1 MSDLCV
7 GGVSVEAIHGVPWLT
22 GPSDGV
28 FKLWIEVGGRMSNVC
43 RWAQDGSGL
52 VAYKL
57 DGVMRNMPGVGG
69 GIRRELRIS

>member
-1 MSDLCV
+1 
-7 GGVSVEAIHGVPWLT
+7 
-22 GPSDGV
+22 
-28 FKLWIEVGGRMSNVC
+28 MSNVR

-57 DGVMRNMPGVGG
+57 YGVMRNMPGVGG